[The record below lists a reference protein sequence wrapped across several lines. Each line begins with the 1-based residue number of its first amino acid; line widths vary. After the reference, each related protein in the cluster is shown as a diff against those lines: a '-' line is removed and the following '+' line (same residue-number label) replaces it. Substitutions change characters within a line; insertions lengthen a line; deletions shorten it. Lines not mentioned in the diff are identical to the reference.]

1 MLSTIWP
8 DYCLQPTTPYYYTYS
23 KKLLIGHNS
32 FSDAKKKK
40 VNNIIINSV
49 IISLLS
55 QDEIYIHK
63 EWISLNNH

>member
-32 FSDAKKKK
+32 FSDAKKANK
-40 VNNIIINSV
+40 IIINPV
-49 IISLLS
+49 IILLLS
-55 QDEIYIHK
+55 QNGIYIYK